1 MSGGDILDLHDY
13 LNVQRIFRLLAAQW
27 GCPVW
32 AARQRIRIVIDQSWE
47 KAKSDPEAEAL
58 WKKYFPEGKPTP
70 DQYVLWLGHAHERG
84 EEMPYLLKE

>member
-1 MSGGDILDLHDY
+1 MA
-13 LNVQRIFRLLAAQW
+13 VRW

-32 AARQRIRIVIDQSWE
+32 VARRRIQLAIDRSWRLARYDPKE
-47 KAKSDPEAEAL
+47 KAL
-58 WKKYFPEGKPTP
+58 WEMYFPAGKPTP